1 MWYTTCEV
9 KNMEVSLES
18 LISYEKL
25 KTELDD
31 VFEVVEKNGKV
42 VILRDNEP
50 MYILLKYD
58 RNSAPIGKILGPSI
72 PKITLQEAMKIV
84 LKEVESRK
92 LHAAQL
98 SDEIYRRK
106 LYLKKDGTQAKYN
119 QVRARCGHY
128 PDMFEAL
135 PGNIIQLKEGVE

>member
-1 MWYTTCEV
+1 
-9 KNMEVSLES
+9 MEVNLES
-18 LISYEKL
+18 LISYEKM

-42 VILRDNEP
+42 VILKDNEP
-50 MYILLKYD
+50 MYVLLKYD
-58 RNSAPIGKILGPSI
+58 RNSGLTEKILGPSI

>member
-1 MWYTTCEV
+1 MWYTTGEV
-9 KNMEVSLES
+9 KTMEVSLES
-18 LISYEKL
+18 LVSYEKL
-25 KTELDD
+25 KTGLDD

-42 VILRDNEP
+42 IILKNNEP
-50 MYILLKYD
+50 AYILLKYN
-58 RNSAPIGKILGPSI
+58 REAGLLEKILGSST

-84 LKEVESRK
+84 LKETEGK
-92 LHAAQL
+92 KMHAAEL
-98 SDEIYRRK
+98 SDEIFRRK

-119 QVRARCGHY
+119 QIRARCGHY

>member
-1 MWYTTCEV
+1 MWYTTGEV
-9 KNMEVSLES
+9 KTMEVSLES
-18 LISYEKL
+18 LVSYEKL
-25 KTELDD
+25 KTGLDD

-42 VILRDNEP
+42 IILKNNEP
-50 MYILLKYD
+50 AYILLKYN
-58 RNSAPIGKILGPSI
+58 REAGLLEKILGSST

-84 LKEVESRK
+84 LKETEGK
-92 LHAAQL
+92 KMHASEL
-98 SDEIYRRK
+98 SDEIFRRK